1 MQTFGLVGWSGSGKT
16 TLLKQLIP
24 ELIQRGYS
32 VSTVKHTH
40 HHFDIDKKGKDSY
53 QHREAGATEVVI
65 TGTQRWAL
73 LHENRGEAEP
83 RIEDL
88 LSRMSAVDLVLIEGF
103 KSHPHDKMEIHRP
116 DVDKPLLADDDPT
129 VVAVATDA
137 KDLTI
142 DAECLDLNNVP
153 LIADFILGWTGLNKK
168 VKNATA

>member
-24 ELIQRGYS
+24 EIIRRGFT

-65 TGTQRWAL
+65 TGTERWAL
-73 LHENRGEAEP
+73 LHENRGQKEP
-83 RIEDL
+83 DISDL
-88 LSRMSAVDLVLIEGF
+88 LSRMSPVDLVLIEGF

-116 DVDKPLLADDDPT
+116 EVGKPLLAANDPT
-129 VVAVATDA
+129 VIAVATDDENLA
-137 KDLTI
+137 TDI
-142 DAECLDLNNVP
+142 ARLDLNNIATV
-153 LIADFILGWTGLNKK
+153 ADFILRWTGLDKK
-168 VKNATA
+168 DDHGTA